1 MKVRVLNVVLDLLI
15 LSVPPLWCQ
24 SDWPMYSHDYAS
36 TRYSPLKQINSRNV
50 QTLVR
55 AWTYHMNKA
64 GQQSRNASA
73 PSRGGGR
80 RASEATPIVV
90 KGVMYLPTP
99 FSSVVALEPET
110 GKELWSYKM
119 NHGRPAG
126 RGVAYW
132 PGDSKTPAS
141 ILFGTSDGRLL
152 SINAENGKPTAGFGV
167 DGAVDIKTD
176 ILNGIPTAQFD
187 ITSPVT
193 IYKDLAITGGQV
205 QEAPGVGASGDTRAW
220 DVHTGKLVWQF
231 HSVPHPGEEG
241 NETWPGTAWKGRSGT
256 NVWGLV
262 SVDTERGLIFLPY
275 GSPSSDFY
283 GADRKGKDLFG
294 NCLVALDADNGK
306 LVWYYQ
312 TVHHDTWDYDL
323 ESAPVL
329 FDVTQKG
336 RKIPAVAVI
345 GKSGVMFIL
354 DRRNGD
360 PIFGVE
366 ERPAP
371 ASDVPGEASWPTQPF
386 PTKPPP
392 LGRHGFTPEEI
403 ATVTPEQKKFCTD
416 LMASEGGMS
425 YGGPFT
431 HYGSRLTIVFPG
443 TLGTANWPGMSYN
456 PDLGYLFVNT
466 VNIAD
471 VGKVVKN
478 EDTADPAYERTS
490 PWGMYA
496 RFWNNDKFWPCQQ
509 PPWGELW
516 AINANTG
523 DVAWKVPF
531 GIVEELEAKGVHGTG
546 TLNFGGSITTA
557 SGLLFIAATN
567 DQRFRAFDAATGKV
581 LWEIKLETGSYT
593 VPMTYL
599 GKDGKQYVALTDTG
613 GSFYDTTAG
622 DSVIAFALP

>member
-1 MKVRVLNVVLDLLI
+1 
-15 LSVPPLWCQ
+15 
-24 SDWPMYSHDYAS
+24 MYSHDYAS
-36 TRYSPLKQINSRNV
+36 TRYSPLKQINPRNV

-55 AWTYHMNKA
+55 VWTYHMNKA

-110 GKELWSYKM
+110 GKELWSYKL

-193 IYKDLAITGGQV
+193 IYTDLAITGGQV

-256 NVWGLV
+256 NVWGLM

-478 EDTADPAYERTS
+478 EDAADPAYERTS

-622 DSVIAFALP
+622 DLVIAFALP

>member
-1 MKVRVLNVVLDLLI
+1 
-15 LSVPPLWCQ
+15 
-24 SDWPMYSHDYAS
+24 MYSHDYAS